1 MYRILYHRETGL
13 VERCIKMS
21 DEMLAKNL
29 ANNPHWAYIDGY
41 LANASK
47 KCVNLQ
53 TLAIQDR
60 PAFQPNVVEY
70 IRSKRANLLSSSD
83 WTQMPDS
90 PLSESKRAE
99 WAVYRQALRDMPD
112 TTTATTVEAIVWP
125 VRP

>member
-1 MYRILYHRETGL
+1 MTYRTIYDKQTGRIL
-13 VERCIKMS
+13 RCIKMN
-21 DEMLAKNL
+21 DEMLAINL
-29 ANNPHWAYIDGY
+29 ANNPHWASIDAEVKRPGEH
-41 LANASK
+41 
-47 KCVNLQ
+47 CVNLN
-53 TLAIQDR
+53 TLA
-60 PAFQPNVVEY
+60 VEKIEWPVDILHY
-70 IRSKRANLLSSSD
+70 IRQVRAHLLKGCD